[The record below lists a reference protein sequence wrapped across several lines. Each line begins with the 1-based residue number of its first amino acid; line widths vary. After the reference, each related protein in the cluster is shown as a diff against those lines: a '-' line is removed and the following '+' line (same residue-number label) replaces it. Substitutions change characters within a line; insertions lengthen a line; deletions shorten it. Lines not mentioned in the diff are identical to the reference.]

1 MVFLCPIFYVLLILE
16 NVGLLIEIEVLDYM
30 KDVTVEKIVLL
41 NGDRTV
47 YDKDGF
53 NEPNATMKMAEYVGL
68 LK

>member
-1 MVFLCPIFYVLLILE
+1 M
-16 NVGLLIEIEVLDYM
+16 IEIEVLDYM